1 MRLRTPAL
9 LLLPLLLLLAACGS
23 NNNKTSSNNAN
34 AGVAT
39 AAAVAT
45 TQRPVIAVASPSA
58 AAAAP
63 TAAARTTTA
72 TAAPGEPAGAAGS
85 QAAARPKPSNPT
97 LLLATTTSTQDSG
110 LLDVLIPLFEQQSG
124 YQVKTQAVGSGQA
137 LALATMG
144 EADVLLVHSP
154 AAELDF
160 MAKEQGINRRLVM
173 HNDFIVVG
181 DPGDPAH
188 IKGMTSA
195 LDALKAIAAA
205 KAPFISRGDN
215 SGTNALELQL
225 WKQANIDPKG
235 QSWYSETGQGMG
247 ATLTVTAEKQAY
259 TISDRATYLATQKQ
273 TQLGLLLEKDPI
285 LLNIYHVIQ
294 VNPANH
300 KGLNVEGAQAFS
312 DFMVAPET
320 QKVIAAFGVDKYGQQ
335 LFIADAGKND
345 ADLQKPGG

>member
-1 MRLRTPAL
+1 MLPPAYRPDGFMVRFR
-9 LLLPLLLLLAACGS
+9 LPLLFVLPLLVLLAGCSS
-23 NNNKTSSNNAN
+23 NNNSSNKSAST
-34 AGVAT
+34 GVAT
-39 AAAVAT
+39 AAAPAAT
-45 TQRPVIAVASPSA
+45 PPRPVIAVTS
-58 AAAAP
+58 P
-63 TAAARTTTA
+63 TAAARTA
-72 TAAPGEPAGAAGS
+72 TAAPAAS
-85 QAAARPKPSNPT
+85 PAAARPKPQNPT

-110 LLDVLIPLFEQQSG
+110 LLDVLIPLFEQQTG

-137 LALATMG
+137 LQLGAMG

-154 AAELDF
+154 AAEMDF
-160 MAKEQGINRRLVM
+160 MSKNQGVNRRLIM

-181 DPGDPAH
+181 DSSDPAH

-225 WKQANIDPKG
+225 WKQAGIDPKG

-247 ATLTVTAEKQAY
+247 ATLTVSAEKKAY
-259 TISDRATYLATQKQ
+259 TISDRATYLATQKT
-273 TQLGLLLEKDPI
+273 TQLALLLEKDPV

-300 KGLNVEGAQAFS
+300 TGLNVEGAQAFS
-312 DFMVAPET
+312 DFMVSPST
-320 QKVIAAFGVDKYGQQ
+320 QQVIAAFGMDKYGQA
-335 LFIADAGKND
+335 LFVADAGKND
-345 ADLQKPGG
+345 SDLQKSGGG

>member
-1 MRLRTPAL
+1 L
-9 LLLPLLLLLAACGS
+9 LLSLLVLLGAC
-23 NNNKTSSNNAN
+23 SSNNSTSNKNAN
-34 AGVAT
+34 SGVAT
-39 AAAVAT
+39 VAAPAAT
-45 TQRPVIAVASPSA
+45 SPRPVIAVASP
-58 AAAAP
+58 
-63 TAAARTTTA
+63 TAAARTA
-72 TAAPGEPAGAAGS
+72 TAAPASSP
-85 QAAARPKPSNPT
+85 AAARPKLSNPT

-110 LLDVLIPLFEQQSG
+110 LLDVLIPLFEQQTG

-137 LALATMG
+137 LALGTMG

-160 MAKEQGINRRLVM
+160 MAKDQGVNRRLVM
-173 HNDFIVVG
+173 HNDFIIVG
-181 DPGDPAH
+181 DAGDPAH

-225 WKQANIDPKG
+225 WKQAGIDPKG

-247 ATLTVTAEKQAY
+247 ATLTVTAEKKAY
-259 TISDRATYLATQKQ
+259 TISDRATYLATLKQ
-273 TQLGLLLEKDPI
+273 TQLPLLLEKDPV

-312 DFMVAPET
+312 YFMVAPET

-335 LFIADAGKND
+335 LFIADAGKNE